1 MVLLLSS
8 FSLLDSYGRID
19 GTAVTLTMVF
29 CGAIFISYRDLQQRF
44 KRRRLEISELHR
56 ELDEAR
62 GEIRTKDELLTVLT
76 REVNERNQRLEEK
89 ERSLNEARV
98 NNQALSAQL
107 GRRNQEMQQHKRE
120 HALTVELLDARTQ
133 ELKGAE
139 AFLTKADTLSGAEV
153 IALVNTLNSEIYQTA
168 AMVAE
173 AFNYKARAEGVNS
186 SVEEA
191 SGLIEAH
198 GSVTDAVGLKRVDG
212 DENNAEEIGDLTE
225 DYANPTDTVGAERV
239 EGDGINVEGAGGL
252 TEIYASVTDAVGT
265 KMMEMLKSLDHRE
278 DPTIVQVAFQT
289 AMAAISNWIVR
300 SWNLEDTETDNGLN
314 KVYKEMRETEEQ
326 AISGRWR
333 ALTRRYLPNVAEH
346 ELSYLFI
353 DAIINILLVA
363 NAVQSH
369 DELLK
374 TVETR
379 FAERIAIIVRSA
391 QNLRKAIGEGVTSCD
406 FEVIFI
412 DHDTMFSPAQMDDEY
427 AGDFEQEGPVL
438 CTVQLGLQ
446 KIERRSGKE
455 AIWEG
460 TILVRPK
467 IALKSGIMEMVGST
481 DNSP

>member
-1 MVLLLSS
+1 
-8 FSLLDSYGRID
+8 
-19 GTAVTLTMVF
+19 MVF

-186 SVEEA
+186 
-191 SGLIEAH
+191 
-198 GSVTDAVGLKRVDG
+198 K
-212 DENNAEEIGDLTE
+212 
-225 DYANPTDTVGAERV
+225 
-239 EGDGINVEGAGGL
+239 GAGGL